1 MNGWLNYAL
10 IAIVLWGVVGLF
22 QKLGTNNASARE
34 LMVWLLIGFGVLVPF
49 LWWRTGM
56 AGLGAR
62 VVGLGLIG
70 GLANGLGSWE
80 LFRCLEKGAKASVA
94 IPLTALYPLLTAL
107 LAILFLK
114 ERLTRLE
121 WLGVALALV
130 AGAML
135 SYEPAASP
143 ALHDGEQRG
152 K

>member
-34 LMVWLLIGFGVLVPF
+34 LMVWLLVGFGALVPF

-56 AGLGAR
+56 SGLSAR
-62 VVGLGLIG
+62 VIGLGLIG

-114 ERLTRLE
+114 ERLTALE
-121 WLGVALALV
+121 WLGVFLALV

-135 SYEPAASP
+135 SYEPAP
-143 ALHDGEQRG
+143 PTLRDQEQRAQ
-152 K
+152 